1 MSSEEK
7 VVINL
12 IDDDEA
18 ATQKK
23 TVVYINLEM
32 EEEERAVALSRES
45 SADEESDTDDSL
57 PPPPRLRS
65 LLAKQKAR
73 KGGPKKEGGSPKPRG
88 GPKGKKGSPKP
99 RGRPKG
105 KKGSPKPRGRPK
117 GQQGGPKQGKKKMK
131 RKPALFHVLF
141 EQIGGGPSERGVLP
155 AIVLFNEDE
164 NRLIRNYGGCIGRC
178 GAIVRRIVC
187 DSRIKLLLFPNVA
200 LRKLYKNVSMST
212 TTWME
217 RAYANGAAQMLAEAT
232 RLRFRYEDFDLRI
245 LIAARMEEM
254 EERRV
259 KALQSKEQLEMF
271 SFFLSLIPKGP

>member
-23 TVVYINLEM
+23 TVVYINLEV

-73 KGGPKKEGGSPKPRG
+73 KGGPKKEGG
-88 GPKGKKGSPKP
+88 PKP

-117 GQQGGPKQGKKKMK
+117 GKQGSPKQGKKKMK
-131 RKPALFHVLF
+131 RKPALFHVLC

-164 NRLIRNYGGCIGRC
+164 NQLIRNYGGCIGRC

-200 LRKLYKNVSMST
+200 LRKLYKNVTITST

-217 RAYANGAAQMLAEAT
+217 RAYANGAAQLLAEAT
-232 RLRFRYEDFDLRI
+232 RLRFRYEDFDLRT

-259 KALQSKEQLEMF
+259 KALKSEEQLELF

>member
-23 TVVYINLEM
+23 TVVYINLEV

-88 GPKGKKGSPKP
+88 RPKGKKGSPKP

-105 KKGSPKPRGRPK
+105 K
-117 GQQGGPKQGKKKMK
+117 QGGPKQGKKKMK
-131 RKPALFHVLF
+131 RKPALFHVLC

-164 NRLIRNYGGCIGRC
+164 NQLIRNYGGCIGRC

-232 RLRFRYEDFDLRI
+232 RLRFRYEDFDLRT

>member
-23 TVVYINLEM
+23 TVVYINLEV

-73 KGGPKKEGGSPKPRG
+73 KGGPKKEGG
-88 GPKGKKGSPKP
+88 PKP

-117 GQQGGPKQGKKKMK
+117 GKQGSPKQGKKKMK
-131 RKPALFHVLF
+131 RKLALFHVLC

-164 NRLIRNYGGCIGRC
+164 NQLIRNYGGCIGRC

-200 LRKLYKNVSMST
+200 LRKLYKNVTITST

-217 RAYANGAAQMLAEAT
+217 RAYANGAAQLLAEAT
-232 RLRFRYEDFDLRI
+232 RLRFRYEDFDLRT

-259 KALQSKEQLEMF
+259 KALKSEEQLELF

>member
-23 TVVYINLEM
+23 TVVYINLEV

-73 KGGPKKEGGSPKPRG
+73 KGGPKKEGG
-88 GPKGKKGSPKP
+88 PKP

-117 GQQGGPKQGKKKMK
+117 GKQGGPKQGKKKMK
-131 RKPALFHVLF
+131 RKPALFHVLC

-164 NRLIRNYGGCIGRC
+164 NQLIRNYGGCIGRC

-200 LRKLYKNVSMST
+200 LRKLYKNVTITST

-217 RAYANGAAQMLAEAT
+217 RAYANGAAQLLAEAT
-232 RLRFRYEDFDLRI
+232 RLRFRYEDFDLRT

-259 KALQSKEQLEMF
+259 KALKSEEQLELF